1 MHPPPRRESRLHK
14 AVLTLLVAASAAFFV
29 CAQASSA
36 TFIPDD
42 DPENNIGAVKAITNV
57 TIWHTSNVVAGE
69 QFTLKASTDQPF
81 HTVEWFLGDSEVP
94 IATAT
99 SDYEGDQYAS
109 RGYTFQSGQGSSDEA
124 GRRHAIKAVA
134 YPLEPDDPR
143 NNGLTATSDERPVF
157 VHEGKGKLL
166 YYVDADI
173 YGFDLLDMETGEC
186 AVYWVHGISYYNDF
200 AGAEARMYAYIKV
213 HRVRTNRNGEP
224 QEPDRNKDP
233 DVANFHVTGKDG
245 SGNGEEIIHD
255 PYSVDLELKYR
266 GYIFQDFDMT
276 FTKFQRRKHYYAQAE
291 TRLETVDIDDIDW
304 AERREGVV
312 EGKST
317 DVFMTSVREFKNDW
331 VEGWNSY

>member
-1 MHPPPRRESRLHK
+1 MRRNSCCAGETHATMCSSRKIPTELENVHTRKGRNGMRYLQTLIASFIIRTGNLCTPPRRESRLHK

-42 DPENNIGAVKAITNV
+42 DPGNNIGAVKAITNV

-69 QFTLKASTDQPF
+69 QFTLTASTDQPF
-81 HTVEWFLGDSEVP
+81 HTVEWFLGESEVP

-109 RGYTFQSGQGSSDEA
+109 RDYTFQSGQGSSDEA

-166 YYVDADI
+166 Y
-173 YGFDLLDMETGEC
+173 
-186 AVYWVHGISYYNDF
+186 
-200 AGAEARMYAYIKV
+200 
-213 HRVRTNRNGEP
+213 
-224 QEPDRNKDP
+224 
-233 DVANFHVTGKDG
+233 
-245 SGNGEEIIHD
+245 
-255 PYSVDLELKYR
+255 
-266 GYIFQDFDMT
+266 
-276 FTKFQRRKHYYAQAE
+276 
-291 TRLETVDIDDIDW
+291 
-304 AERREGVV
+304 
-312 EGKST
+312 
-317 DVFMTSVREFKNDW
+317 
-331 VEGWNSY
+331 